1 MYRKIHTNTFIHK
14 FLNSTRVQISVDKN
28 LKRDQYKKI
37 FFLSAFAK
45 YLANYLFTDLTDFL
59 FIFLNQYTTYK
70 QKYNHICMYKTPSII
85 LLS

>member
-14 FLNSTRVQISVDKN
+14 FLNSTRVQISVDKK
-28 LKRDQYKKI
+28 LKRDQYKKKI
-37 FFLSAFAK
+37 FLSALAE
-45 YLANYLFTDLTDFL
+45 YLANYLSLLTDFL
-59 FIFLNQYTTYK
+59 SIFLNQSTTYK